1 MTHCTHKRGL
11 LPRRSSPG
19 TLGDVPCSIENIEL
33 TDAEL
38 LRPCPRLQDHVY
50 HVFSQRY
57 SSCAAESATSGLA
70 LVNAI
75 AGLPKVIYN
84 PLSVYVFVNGGRDA
98 GSRLDENLRRLQT
111 HGVLREEDFPYSRGL
126 VKPPAELF
134 EGADKLGEVYEIYHS
149 STSRRVRRAKSAV
162 HLGYPVVAGSKG
174 HAVLIV
180 YDDGSNY
187 PLVLNTWD
195 TTWGDNGFGKWDT
208 WEALT
213 GTYGAW
219 AYRTPGT

>member
-1 MTHCTHKRGL
+1 MNKRGL
-11 LPRRSSPG
+11 LPRRSKPG
-19 TLGDVPCSIENIEL
+19 ILGDMPCSLATWEL

-57 SSCAAESATSGLA
+57 SSCGSESSTSGLA
-70 LVNAI
+70 LVNSI
-75 AGLPKVIYN
+75 AGRPRVIYN
-84 PLSVYVFVNGGRDA
+84 PLTLYVFVNGGRDQ

-111 HGVLREEDFPYSRGL
+111 HGVLKESDFPYSSGL
-126 VKPPAELF
+126 VIPDESLF
-134 EGADKLGEVYEIYHS
+134 AKADRLGEVYEVYHADPK
-149 STSRRVRRAKSAV
+149 RRVRRARSAV
-162 HLGYPVVAGSKG
+162 RLGCPVAGGSKG

-180 YDDGSNY
+180 YDDGTDK

-195 TTWGDNGFGKWDT
+195 YTWGDNGFGKWDT

-219 AYRTPGT
+219 AYRTPDQ